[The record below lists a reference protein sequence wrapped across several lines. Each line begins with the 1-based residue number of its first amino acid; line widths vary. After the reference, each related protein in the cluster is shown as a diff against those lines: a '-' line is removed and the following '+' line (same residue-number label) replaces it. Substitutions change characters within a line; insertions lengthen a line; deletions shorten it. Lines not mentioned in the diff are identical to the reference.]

1 MVLIFPPP
9 LTTNEMHG
17 LEFTSVFKDFQ
28 GLFELYIMFILDADL
43 KIQLSPW
50 P

>member
-17 LEFTSVFKDFQ
+17 LEFTSVFKDFWEP
-28 GLFELYIMFILDADL
+28 FELYIMFILDADL